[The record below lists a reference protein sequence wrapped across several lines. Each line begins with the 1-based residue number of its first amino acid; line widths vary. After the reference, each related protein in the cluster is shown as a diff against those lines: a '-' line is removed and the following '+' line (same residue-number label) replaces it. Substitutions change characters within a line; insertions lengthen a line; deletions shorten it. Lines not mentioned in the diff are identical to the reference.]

1 MAYFK
6 NAIDQSYN
14 KSLYA
19 FEALHHTVDH
29 RLEHLEESINDDGK
43 ENKKLDFKTKVLC
56 KFANLFNNPT
66 YEICNQGFDGGQVV
80 GPTGGPS
87 DHLVEEIDTTSA
99 STAAPDG
106 DYNTDGTD
114 DTGDE
119 ADDNT
124 GTGSATGDESGSATA
139 GSGDDTNSAPNR
151 FFKK

>member
-124 GTGSATGDESGSATA
+124 GTGGDETGISATA
-139 GSGDDTNSAPNR
+139 GSGDDTGSGDPNR